1 MVLHAEQAG
10 PDTKHEYRAPGT
22 SAPAEPRRLGRSIGA
37 VFAGIFTIAVLDN
50 GIDFVL
56 HSTGIYPPLFQTMSD
71 GLFLLALA
79 YRTVDAILGCTLT
92 AYLAPRRPLAHTL
105 TLGGIGVVLSSLGV
119 LATLAGG
126 PEFGPLWYPLA
137 LVAISLPC
145 GYLGARIVESRRQ
158 PQPEVAVLA

>member
-1 MVLHAEQAG
+1 MAA
-10 PDTKHEYRAPGT
+10 ANGT
-22 SAPAEPRRLGRSIGA
+22 QDRPRRLGRSIGA
-37 VFAGIFTIAVLDN
+37 LLAGILTIIVLDN

-119 LATLAGG
+119 LATLSGG
-126 PEFGPLWYPLA
+126 PEFGPLWYPLS
-137 LVAISLPC
+137 LVAITLPC
-145 GYLGARIVESRRQ
+145 AWVGGKLASTHRH
-158 PQPEVAVLA
+158 EVPILVPA

>member
-1 MVLHAEQAG
+1 MAA
-10 PDTKHEYRAPGT
+10 ANGT
-22 SAPAEPRRLGRSIGA
+22 SGEARSLGRSIGA
-37 VFAGIFTIAVLDN
+37 VVAGILTIAVLDN

-92 AYLAPRRPLAHTL
+92 AYLAPSRPMAHTL

-119 LATLAGG
+119 LATLGGG

-145 GYLGARIVESRRQ
+145 GYLGARIVERRRQ